1 MDIDK
6 LLRDSLKKYTVY
18 EPGEQP
24 EGEGWIKLNTNEN
37 PYPPVPEVLKDLKA
51 AIDDKEQLRKY
62 PDSLALE
69 VRKAIL
75 NQLLLDKKTL
85 TNRNTICIGNGSDEI
100 LDLIFKVF
108 VDSGDEIVVFY
119 PTYGL
124 YKVLAT
130 LYGAKI
136 TEIKL
141 HDDFSIPET
150 IYDAKGKLL
159 FINSPNNPNGQSYDN
174 DTILKICTHFP
185 GIVVVDE
192 AYADFS
198 EKTCLPLLKQLKNL
212 IVCRSFSKTFSLAS
226 LRLGYALADA
236 KIIKKMS
243 EVKLP
248 YNTSYLAQIAALSCI
263 KNRRKV
269 FEQNKS
275 IITERKRLT
284 EELNQFNGV
293 SVLPSDANFIFI
305 KFDDKSTTLKFLWD
319 LKELK
324 ILVRHFSKP
333 DLYNYLRVTI
343 GTEDE
348 NNKFLSAFQE
358 VAEKYIRNHS

>member
-1 MDIDK
+1 MELDN
-6 LLRDSLKKYTVY
+6 LLRDSLKKYTAY

-24 EGEGWIKLNTNEN
+24 EEEGWVKLNTNEN
-37 PYPPVPEVLKDLKA
+37 PYPPVPEVIKEIKN
-51 AIDDKEQLRKY
+51 AIDGKDQLRKY
-62 PDSLALE
+62 PDPLALE
-69 VRKAIL
+69 VRKAVL

-85 TNRNTICIGNGSDEI
+85 TNRNTICIGNGSDDLI
-100 LDLIFKVF
+100 DLIFKIF
-108 VDSGDEIVVFY
+108 VDPGDEVVIFY

-130 LYGAKI
+130 LYGAKV

-141 HDDFSIPET
+141 NDDFSIPEAVF
-150 IYDAKGKLL
+150 DVKGKLL
-159 FINSPNNPNGQSYDN
+159 FINSPNNPNGKSFDN
-174 DTILKICTHFP
+174 ETILKICTHFP

-212 IVCRSFSKTFSLAS
+212 IVCRSFSKSFSLAS

-236 KIIKKMS
+236 QIIKLMN

-248 YNTSYLAQIAALSCI
+248 FNTNYLAQKAALSCI
-263 KNRRKV
+263 KHRKKI
-269 FEQNKS
+269 FEQNKK
-275 IITERKRLT
+275 IISERKRLT
-284 EELNQFNGV
+284 ENLNEFNGV

-333 DLYNYLRVTI
+333 GLYNYLRVTI
-343 GTEDE
+343 GTEVE

-358 VAEKYIRNHS
+358 VAKKYL